1 MRRLRLLALVLC
13 VALCAAILPGANA
26 STIVL
31 TAVNDEFLPLSSS
44 TMPTKRSGEWYVP
57 YTVFDVFSI
66 AASVQEDGDVLV
78 FQGESTTLTFS
89 VSQGYVY
96 DQNMNSFSQPAYQI
110 NDTIYVPVK
119 LVCGQYG
126 LSYSLISGDYQ
137 VLRIC
142 DENAALSDHVFVSQ
156 ESEKA
161 DDIVEEY
168 KGPAA
173 PPRPVPE
180 PEPEDTRPEP
190 VPPESPIEPAAI
202 RPGLIYLAF
211 FGAPNEYSADLLDT
225 LSGYGRRAAFFL
237 PVAGDW
243 DADFV
248 RRLVAEGHSVG
259 FLVTLAEFDQTG
271 ILTAANGRLF
281 SMTGTVTR
289 LVSVAEGSGKLA
301 QAQRDTAAAGGY
313 RLWDATVTA
322 NDETRNASQVA
333 NLMLRSFDGTT
344 ATTVLGM
351 HHTRSTNAALTLILR
366 DLRVNRVATAAITSA
381 DLPIN
386 LAGESR

>member
-13 VALCAAILPGANA
+13 IALCAALLPGANA

-31 TAVNDEFLPLSSS
+31 TVVNDEFLPLSST

-57 YTVFDVFSI
+57 YTVFGAFSLT
-66 AASVQEDGDVLV
+66 ASVQEDGDVLV
-78 FQGESTTLTFS
+78 LQGESTTLTFS

-96 DQNMNSFSQPAYQI
+96 DQNMNSFSQPAYPI

-119 LVCGQYG
+119 LVCGQFG

-142 DENAALSDHVFVSQ
+142 DGNAVKSDHVFVSQ
-156 ESEKA
+156 EAEKA
-161 DDIVEEY
+161 DDIVEAY
-168 KGPAA
+168 KGPTTPA
-173 PPRPVPE
+173 RPAPE
-180 PEPEDTRPEP
+180 PEPDTSPEP
-190 VPPESPIEPAAI
+190 VPPERPIEPATI
-202 RPGLIYLAF
+202 RPGLIYLTF
-211 FGAPNEYSADLLDT
+211 SGAPNEYSADLLDT
-225 LSGYGRRAAFFL
+225 LSTYGRRATFFL
-237 PVAGDW
+237 PVNGEW

-248 RRLVAEGHSVG
+248 RRLIAEDHSVG

-271 ILTAANGRLF
+271 VLTAANDRLF
-281 SMTGTVTR
+281 AMTGTVTR
-289 LVSVAEGSGKLA
+289 LVSVAEGSDKLTD
-301 QAQRDTAAAGGY
+301 AQRSTVTAGGY

-322 NDETRNASQVA
+322 NDETRNAGQVA
-333 NLMLRSFDGTT
+333 ELMLRSFDGTT

-366 DLRVNRVATAAITSA
+366 DLRVNHVSTAAVTAA
-381 DLPIN
+381 DTPIHRT
-386 LAGESR
+386 GETQ